1 MSAKKLSRSARRK
14 ARDLAALIPIGC
26 VFLIMP
32 PMVHASVGAGLILG
46 IPVNVIYVFGVWLAV
61 IVLTFWNARRLYA
74 SDDGSPES
82 IDAEDYP
89 P

>member
-1 MSAKKLSRSARRK
+1 MSAKRISRSARRK
-14 ARDLAALIPIGC
+14 ARDLAVLIPLGC
-26 VFLIMP
+26 IFLIMP
-32 PMVHASVGAGLILG
+32 PMVHASVGAGTIMG
-46 IPVNVIYVFGVWLAV
+46 IPVNVIYVFGVWLVA

-74 SDDGSPES
+74 SDDGGAEQ